1 MDVTFTMS
9 SVGFSFVPFEVRPIG
24 REDANVHER
33 STPQN
38 EHDSMHL
45 LPAGIKKKRTLE
57 MRGVRVKDEAER
69 ISSIAYIG
77 EYLYMNIFYFLFSIQ
92 NNSTRRAGVLKSL
105 RRSDFNLK
113 RVIR

>member
-33 STPQN
+33 STLQN

-57 MRGVRVKDEAER
+57 MRGVRVKDEADLNLPPASCVCAIPGLR
-69 ISSIAYIG
+69 IQ
-77 EYLYMNIFYFLFSIQ
+77 SIQ
-92 NNSTRRAGVLKSL
+92 LLLLIYTRYTHVCPAARAQP
-105 RRSDFNLK
+105 RN
-113 RVIR
+113 